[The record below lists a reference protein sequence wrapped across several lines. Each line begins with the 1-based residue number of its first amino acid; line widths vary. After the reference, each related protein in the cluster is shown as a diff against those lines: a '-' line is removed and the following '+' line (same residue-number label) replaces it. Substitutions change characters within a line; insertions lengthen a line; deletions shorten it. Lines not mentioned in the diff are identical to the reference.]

1 MEIKKAF
8 RFTLIDRGLH
18 GLAQIAAD
26 GKRRFTQKTQRLK
39 PKPCS
44 SESFLSK
51 FVSLLQT
58 ADIVSPRS
66 LRETSS
72 EHMPAFDRSRFFSV
86 MSNYRDNKCLMFYPN
101 RSRITRINAD
111 SRGREKTFHAENT
124 ETETEAM
131 YYRELLIEI
140 RISFTNRRHRFSVFS
155 V

>member
-1 MEIKKAF
+1 MI
-8 RFTLIDRGLH
+8 LVRGL
-18 GLAQIAAD
+18 GVDPRINA
-26 GKRRFTQKTQRLK
+26 KRDYCLFGNFTQRTRRDK
-39 PKPCS
+39 PK
-44 SESFLSK
+44 
-51 FVSLLQT
+51 VSLSRES
-58 ADIVSPRS
+58 DILSPCAPC
-66 LRETSS
+66 ETSS

-86 MSNYRDNKCLMFYPN
+86 MPNNGDNKCPPFYPN